1 MKEWSDARNRML
13 RLKEQDPKQAETLNK
28 DITERFQK
36 EYFAAQTEGDSKVI
50 QLDAVHQQHVQTN
63 FNYKKRTVMQEL
75 MDELQAQYYKV
86 RRP

>member
-13 RLKEQDPKQAETLNK
+13 QLKDQDPKQAEILNK
-28 DITERFQK
+28 DITERFQR

-63 FNYKKRTVMQEL
+63 FNYKKRMAMQKL
-75 MDELQAQYYKV
+75 MDELQEQHFDVGY
-86 RRP
+86 R

>member
-1 MKEWSDARNRML
+1 ML